1 EKNPKRLTRIEL
13 LDEADGRLRRRP
25 GRGLYKKQGCGRD
38 GDAIATHSRID
49 APQVRGDHF
58 ESPFKVGKAVELR
71 GMAFGGD
78 RGISKVEISEND
90 GETWR
95 EAQITKP
102 GTKLSWSLWSYE
114 WTPEEEGETKLVVRA
129 AD

>member
-1 EKNPKRLTRIEL
+1 VLARLTRSL
-13 LDEADGRLRRRP
+13 QPLSFFSTR
-25 GRGLYKKQGCGRD
+25 
-38 GDAIATHSRID
+38 
-49 APQVRGDHF
+49 VRGDHF
-58 ESPFKVGKAVELR
+58 ESPFQVGRTVELR

-78 RGISKVEISEND
+78 RGISKVEISDND

-95 EAQITKP
+95 EAEITKP

-129 AD
+129 ADGNGKLQISEYRNQVPDGATGLHRVRAFVQKG